1 MNPNAAEMAAAVEAG
16 ARVLHGLP
24 VAVRMAD
31 GGEALLNIA
40 AAAAGRPNPWI
51 VTRRIQGGLVHQST
65 GHDSLW
71 SYDGFTFPEETWGLL
86 LAALRE
92 MPHESARHD
101 PNADA
106 ARARAGR
113 IVMKMADNMS
123 RARALD
129 ALDAWEAILGALV
142 DDGGDKD
149 GRLYESA
156 DPSLRTRLLRVVC
169 PSTGRAYVLCVP
181 LTMKTA
187 RDARRG
193 TLGLSPGDPDPDIET

>member
-1 MNPNAAEMAAAVEAG
+1 MSPNAAEMAAAVEAG
-16 ARVLHGLP
+16 ARVYHGLP

-31 GGEALLNIA
+31 GEALLNIA
-40 AAAAGRPNPWI
+40 AAAAGKRNPWI
-51 VTRRIQGGLVHQST
+51 VTRRLHGGLVYQSIGT
-65 GHDSLW
+65 DSLW
-71 SYDGFTFPEETWGLL
+71 SYEGFVFPPETWGLL
-86 LAALRE
+86 LAALQE

-113 IVMKMADNMS
+113 IVMKMADNMA

-142 DDGGDKD
+142 DDGGKD
-149 GRLYESA
+149 GRLFESA
-156 DPSLRTRLLRVVC
+156 DPEIRTRLLRVVC

-181 LTMKTA
+181 RTMETA

-193 TLGLSPGDPDPDIET
+193 TLGLGPDDPDPDIET